1 MSDNT
6 TLSSQV
12 NKLSISESNSSET
25 PPSELVAVVDDL
37 LNQLNSKFSNLSGE
51 LIGKLDEMSRR
62 LDSLEANIQAGNE
75 QARDDSDTR

>member
-12 NKLSISESNSSET
+12 KKLSISESNSSET